1 MLLSRSVGAPSGS
14 TWSARAALSALLA
27 LGSLVASGE
36 AHARPVSPRSGGF
49 EAGASGFVTS
59 QSAGSGTTTDIVAG
73 PQLHLSVRFPATE
86 DLMLG
91 FMGRLGASLG
101 RSTGSVSLIAF
112 EGRLMFGDLDIAP
125 YAALG
130 VGALFRSVR
139 DEDNL
144 SELAQRPDFAVPVG
158 LGLETRLTDTM
169 MLGFSARYTA
179 ILSDLDRTTG
189 PIDATIYLVFL

>member
-1 MLLSRSVGAPSGS
+1 MFRSC
-14 TWSARAALSALLA
+14 AALGA
-27 LGSLVASGE
+27 LVALAAASP
-36 AHARPVSPRSGGF
+36 AWARPVSPRAGGF

-59 QSAGSGTTTDIVAG
+59 QSSGSGSADVVAG
-73 PQLHLSVRFPATE
+73 PQLHLAVRFPATE
-86 DLMLG
+86 NLLLG

-101 RSTGSVSLIAF
+101 RDTGSVSMVAF

-125 YAALG
+125 YVSLG

-139 DEDNL
+139 DEADL
-144 SELAQRPDFAVPVG
+144 SELAQRPDLALPVG
-158 LGLETRLTDTM
+158 LGLETRLTDTV

-189 PIDATIYLVFL
+189 PIDAAIYLVFL